1 MKKYTILGLALA
13 LCGALLVGCG
23 CMNTDTGTTSAP
35 STLPTNGEPSRA
47 TTEATTMPTTAA
59 TTAPTTE
66 AATENG
72 ILPDMDATGDT
83 TDNTDVI
90 PDGATE
96 ETGGERSRS
105 RRIPP
110 MG

>member
-1 MKKYTILGLALA
+1 MKKYTILALTLA

-23 CMNTDTGTTSAP
+23 CMNNNVETTTVPTSMPETRPTTAP
-35 STLPTNGEPSRA
+35 
-47 TTEATTMPTTAA
+47 TTVPTTAA

-66 AATENG
+66 APTDSG
-72 ILPDMDATGDT
+72 ILPDMDATGNA
-83 TDNTDVI
+83 TDNTDVA
-90 PDGATE
+90 PNGTTE